1 MSQAAPCTLN
11 PVLCTLYPVPC
22 NTLPACLP
30 VTAAADPPL
39 PEEPTAAAGGVGG
52 AEGGLAMD
60 AMSSEVA
67 VSLAAQLA
75 NSNETAMML
84 ANMLA
89 NMPQVGGCM

>member
-1 MSQAAPCTLN
+1 
-11 PVLCTLYPVPC
+11 
-22 NTLPACLP
+22 
-30 VTAAADPPL
+30 
-39 PEEPTAAAGGVGG
+39 
-52 AEGGLAMD
+52 MD

-75 NSNETAMML
+75 NSTETAMML